1 MLNYLIFCAVQVS
14 KLLVSVL
21 ENCFPIIIMLSDK
34 PRVTSIK
41 TPSFYVRILH
51 LVFRLGNLRNQLEK
65 GSFNV
70 RPSDSQFFLCWYN
83 VKSQLM
89 SIEFLLFCCRTRL
102 LIRYN
107 LFKPELQLEC
117 LPQLKH

>member
-51 LVFRLGNLRNQLEK
+51 LVFRLGNLRDQLEK

-70 RPSDSQFFLCWYN
+70 RPSDSQFFYVGTMLSHN
-83 VKSQLM
+83 
-89 SIEFLLFCCRTRL
+89 
-102 LIRYN
+102 
-107 LFKPELQLEC
+107 
-117 LPQLKH
+117 

>member
-21 ENCFPIIIMLSDK
+21 GSCFRVIIMPLDK

-41 TPSFYVRILH
+41 APSFYGGILQ
-51 LVFRLGNLRNQLEK
+51 LVSRLGNLYNQLEK

-70 RPSDSQFFLCWYN
+70 SFYIGTILSHN
-83 VKSQLM
+83 
-89 SIEFLLFCCRTRL
+89 
-102 LIRYN
+102 
-107 LFKPELQLEC
+107 
-117 LPQLKH
+117 